1 VGARSAKKFGV
12 ASREARKFGWGS
24 REARRQEMVCA
35 GAREARL
42 HEDVLEMK
50 VLLAQNPQ
58 KFSEGALR
66 AGASRLPSSQH

>member
-1 VGARSAKKFGV
+1 MWA
-12 ASREARKFGWGS
+12 REARKFGWGS
-24 REARRQEMVCA
+24 REARRQEMVCV

-58 KFSEGALR
+58 NFSKGALR